1 LVEGIG
7 YLGSVPSEAWM
18 VLTGAIIGSGLTLV
32 GVWLTN
38 RSSIERLHVQLAHER
53 HAKRE
58 ELYRAR
64 LEELYVESRKYFD
77 AIVSHY
83 LPYRK
88 VMRGELTFSQAQEVI
103 ITTFSK
109 KDYEPHR
116 VTMLI
121 DIYFPELKSPFQE
134 LIEIRDRLGAMID
147 GYKARYKTGDTDG
160 SKWLEKFQPSFEELE
175 KQATKVEELVASL
188 KIKA

>member
-1 LVEGIG
+1 
-7 YLGSVPSEAWM
+7 
-18 VLTGAIIGSGLTLV
+18 
-32 GVWLTN
+32 
-38 RSSIERLHVQLAHER
+38 
-53 HAKRE
+53 
-58 ELYRAR
+58 
-64 LEELYVESRKYFD
+64 
-77 AIVSHY
+77 
-83 LPYRK
+83 
-88 VMRGELTFSQAQEVI
+88 MRGELTFSQAQEVI

-175 KQATKVEELVASL
+175 KQATKVEELIASL